1 MKRWLVV
8 FGLSVGLACAGLA
21 RAAEEKPKDKDGELI
36 KKEGESTP
44 PPQPGRKKGEKVERV
59 KYAAATPEQHEKA
72 IADAKSRGEEVADK
86 LKLTFATVE
95 TDHFIIFTDWD
106 KREQTFLKQNLEN
119 AYRVVSKQ
127 FDMSPKDNI
136 FVGKLP
142 VYMFAKYNDF
152 SRFAR
157 TLDGFDGIRPTVA
170 GYYMGSTDGSGHM
183 SMWKPDQTL
192 TGNTSIKDAERKWAY
207 VLTHEF
213 THAFLARYRTNEFI
227 PRWLNEGIAEVIA
240 SSQFPD
246 NDRYIL
252 ARTIA
257 IEGSDVMFLFDDEN
271 MPGGRHYPVM
281 QSMVELLVK
290 TDRKKFIK
298 LIDDIKDGAE
308 PEEALQKNFKT
319 NYAGFA
325 DGWREWAK
333 RQSGR

>member
-1 MKRWLVV
+1 MKQWLVAL
-8 FGLSVGLACAGLA
+8 GLFVGLCCVGV
-21 RAAEEKPKDKDGELI
+21 RAEESKPVDKDGEMI
-36 KKEGESTP
+36 KKDADATAP
-44 PPQPGRKKGEKVERV
+44 PPQPARKKGEKVERV

-72 IADAKSRGEEVADK
+72 IADAKSRGQEVAEK
-86 LKLTFATVE
+86 LGIKFATVE

-106 KREQTFLKQNLEN
+106 KREHNFLKQNLEN

-127 FDMSPKDNI
+127 FDMSTKDNI

-142 VYMFAKYNDF
+142 VYMFAKYADF
-152 SRFAR
+152 SRFAKQ
-157 TLDGFDGIRPTVA
+157 LDGFDGIRPTVA
-170 GYYMGSTDGSGHM
+170 GYYMGRTDGSGHM
-183 SMWKPDQTL
+183 SMWKPDHTL

-240 SSQFPD
+240 SSEFPD

-257 IEGSDVMFLFDDEN
+257 IEGSDVSFLFDDEN

-290 TDRKKFIK
+290 TDRKRFIK
-298 LIDDIKDGAE
+298 LIDDIKDGVE
-308 PEEALQKNFKT
+308 PEEALQKHFKT
-319 NYAGFA
+319 NYANFA
-325 DGWREWAK
+325 PAWREWAK
-333 RQSGR
+333 RQAGR